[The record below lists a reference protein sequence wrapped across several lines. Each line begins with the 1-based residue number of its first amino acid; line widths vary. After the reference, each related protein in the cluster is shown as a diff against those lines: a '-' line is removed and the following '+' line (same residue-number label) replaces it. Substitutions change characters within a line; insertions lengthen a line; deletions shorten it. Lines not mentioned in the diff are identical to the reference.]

1 MHLLKSYIL
10 DAPPTTQNR
19 KIKTIE
25 TMRNGPYCYLGILL
39 ELLPILGSEK
49 CCINDEHFVR
59 VTKLSFTS
67 GYPSQLHTAMYYM
80 YC

>member
-1 MHLLKSYIL
+1 
-10 DAPPTTQNR
+10 
-19 KIKTIE
+19 
-25 TMRNGPYCYLGILL
+25 MRNGPYCYLGILL

-49 CCINDEHFVR
+49 CCINDEHSVR